1 MMPAGEGVPPHPN
14 TDVRVGAR
22 TPGRARAS
30 PCPRCPRSAGFTL
43 IELLIVIAIIGTLI
57 ALLLPAVQAAR
68 EAARRM
74 ECANHLKQIGLA
86 CQNHHQAY
94 GALPTG
100 GYSDGFSR
108 AMVGNVPATYLTQVW
123 SWGYQ
128 ILPFMEDVA
137 LYENPTDSVVY
148 GTTIAPYFCPSRRS
162 PVALTGGPWAVTN
175 LPVAMNDY
183 AGNGGSSLED
193 GDGSGIYGDGHDGV
207 IVDRAG
213 TPTAVP
219 PIPPVPFVNLKNIT
233 DGTSKTLLIGEKKMN
248 IAFCTVEP
256 QADDNEGYVAGF
268 QDDIVRFGAA
278 TSPYGPIVPNPD
290 FAGPQYGVIAWIPHT
305 FQFGSSHPGVCQ
317 FVLCDGS
324 VQTIGFTIDPT
335 AFQYWAVRNDGLSVQ
350 LPTE

>member
-1 MMPAGEGVPPHPN
+1 M
-14 TDVRVGAR
+14 R
-22 TPGRARAS
+22 TNSSTQPRQFANDQRA
-30 PCPRCPRSAGFTL
+30 FTL
-43 IELLIVIAIIGTLI
+43 IELLIVIAIIGILI

-68 EAARRM
+68 EAARRA

-100 GYSDGFSR
+100 GHSAGFTR
-108 AMVGNVPATYLTQVW
+108 ATIGNVPGGRPATYLTQIW

-128 ILPFMEDVA
+128 ILPFMEEVA
-137 LYENPTDSVVY
+137 LYENPVDSAVY
-148 GTTIAPYFCPSRRS
+148 GTPVASYFCPSRRP
-162 PVALTGGPWAVTN
+162 PVALTGGTWAVTT

-193 GDGSGIYGDGHDGV
+193 GDGSGIYGDGRDGV
-207 IVDRAG
+207 IIDIQ
-213 TPTAVP
+213 TVP
-219 PIPPVPFVNLKNIT
+219 VVPFVRFKNIT

-248 IAFCTVEP
+248 IAFCMVEP

-268 QDDIVRFGAA
+268 QDDVVRFGAG
-278 TSPYGPIVPNPD
+278 TSPYGPISPNPD
-290 FAGPQYGVIAWIPHT
+290 FAGPRYGVISWIPHS
-305 FQFGSSHPGVCQ
+305 FEFGSSHPGVCQ

-324 VQTIGFTIDPT
+324 VQAIGFTIDPI
-335 AFQYWAVRNDGLSVQ
+335 AFQYWAVRNDNMSTQ